1 MHCFAVYTIECAA
14 TIPKLRFIL
23 ILIVFQTR
31 REGSRASPPETS
43 GSEWSAFAV
52 ALETSNVYSVNKIDV
67 LSRDAFIFYG
77 PFKFIRMTRD
87 ISVGWE
93 NVPYWTENSC
103 IWAFMKALKFLHSSS
118 QTEILRTKWTTR
130 FIILLLYAAS
140 LHFLK
145 NESFNSTFY

>member
-52 ALETSNVYSVNKIDV
+52 ALETSNVYSVNKRDV
-67 LSRDAFIFYG
+67 LSRDVFIFYG

-87 ISVGWE
+87 IYLWVEKMYHTGQRIAAFGHLWR
-93 NVPYWTENSC
+93 PWNSC
-103 IWAFMKALKFLHSSS
+103 IPVHR
-118 QTEILRTKWTTR
+118 QR
-130 FIILLLYAAS
+130 FYGQ
-140 LHFLK
+140 
-145 NESFNSTFY
+145 NERLDLSFCFYMRHRYIF